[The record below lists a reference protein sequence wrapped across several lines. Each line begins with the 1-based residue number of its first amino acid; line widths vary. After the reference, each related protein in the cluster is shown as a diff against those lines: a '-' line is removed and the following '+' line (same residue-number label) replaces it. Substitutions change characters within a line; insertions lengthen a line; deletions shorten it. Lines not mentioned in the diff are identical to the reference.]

1 MCFAHIPHWSTL
13 KVFLDYIRNLPNPSV
28 WVQECDDG
36 YMEPID
42 SDEELEVAAEWSR
55 GPWSW
60 NWIQGVV
67 LAFEWRSLVKI
78 VSYSKPWQS
87 NLLHSWAICRSSLV
101 LANLYCEDNLPEKKP
116 TFRFGFSS
124 EQMHQIS
131 SHANINFSD
140 EPMRPFVAWAWSF
153 RQQSSQGNSLG
164 REKGMSY
171 KDMKLEMI
179 EMWWNPPAS
188 VLHNFTMPPV
198 DDTLLSF
205 PCQRLHVDLN
215 SRTHQGLSWI
225 VSPEWQG
232 LQLPRLSDQ

>member
-1 MCFAHIPHWSTL
+1 
-13 KVFLDYIRNLPNPSV
+13 
-28 WVQECDDG
+28 
-36 YMEPID
+36 
-42 SDEELEVAAEWSR
+42 
-55 GPWSW
+55 
-60 NWIQGVV
+60 
-67 LAFEWRSLVKI
+67 
-78 VSYSKPWQS
+78 
-87 NLLHSWAICRSSLV
+87 
-101 LANLYCEDNLPEKKP
+101 
-116 TFRFGFSS
+116 
-124 EQMHQIS
+124 
-131 SHANINFSD
+131 
-140 EPMRPFVAWAWSF
+140 
-153 RQQSSQGNSLG
+153 
-164 REKGMSY
+164 MSY